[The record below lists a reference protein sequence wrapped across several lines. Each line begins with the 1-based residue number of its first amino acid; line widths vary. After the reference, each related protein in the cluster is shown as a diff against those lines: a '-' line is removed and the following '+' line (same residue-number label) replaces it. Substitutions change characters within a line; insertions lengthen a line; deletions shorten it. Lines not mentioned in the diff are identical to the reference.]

1 MVLRYICVDVAY
13 VELSSDVLQ
22 QMIYIYIYIYKD
34 IYIYIYIYEL
44 KDRLEIGKFI
54 YK

>member
-1 MVLRYICVDVAY
+1 MDVAY

-22 QMIYIYIYIYKD
+22 QMIYIYIYIK